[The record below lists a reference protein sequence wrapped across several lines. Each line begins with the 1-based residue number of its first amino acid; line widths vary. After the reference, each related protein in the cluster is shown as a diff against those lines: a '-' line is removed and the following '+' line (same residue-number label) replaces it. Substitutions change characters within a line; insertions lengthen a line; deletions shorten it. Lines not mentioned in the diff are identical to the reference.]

1 MRKKFLTS
9 PETPRSAKA
18 GSALP
23 KRVRRRIPEIGMGL
37 LLVLLGGV
45 LVYVFAQQDEPSRE
59 VLALAR
65 DVSRGDV
72 LTAADLTV
80 LEIPADAPLAAL
92 SPQSAPQI
100 LGATAAGDYPVGML
114 LAQPLLTDS
123 ADIPAGMVMVGARL
137 EAGQYPIVGFSQGD
151 RVNILARNSQEIYE
165 IVARNVEVHE
175 VTRLAEDAGAS
186 LFAAFLVPE
195 QWQTQ
200 VVSAIGSGSVRLG
213 LVQGQ
218 SGAYEERISER
229 PRWSNGLQAGEEH
242 EEERMT

>member
-1 MRKKFLTS
+1 MKKNFLAS
-9 PETPRSAKA
+9 PETPKAAKA

-45 LVYVFAQQDEPSRE
+45 LVYVFTQQSEPSRE

-72 LTAADLTV
+72 LSATDLAV
-80 LEIPADAPLAAL
+80 LEVPADAPLAAL
-92 SPQSAPQI
+92 SPQSASQI
-100 LGATAAGDYPVGML
+100 LGATAAGDYPAGML

-137 EAGQYPIVGFSQGD
+137 DAGQYPIVGFSQGD

-165 IVARNVEVHE
+165 VVARNVKVHE
-175 VTRLAEDAGAS
+175 VTRLAEGAGAS

-213 LVQGQ
+213 LVQAQAGP
-218 SGAYEERISER
+218 GISER
-229 PRWSNGLQAGEEH
+229 PGWSSGPLAREEH
-242 EEERMT
+242 EEEERTT